1 VPNISVALQ
10 REPRIAERAR
20 FVGMHGS
27 IRRGYGGSEEISA
40 EYNVARYPEACQKVF
55 TAPWDMTITP
65 LDTCGL
71 VRLEGRKY
79 QAVRDCEDPL
89 VQALIENY
97 RIWARNLPPWAG
109 RLDAELQSS
118 TLFDTVAIYLA
129 FSEELLVMEELG
141 IRVTDDGH
149 TVVEDGAKEVKCAV
163 DWKDLAAFEDLL
175 VRRLIE
181 GR

>member
-1 VPNISVALQ
+1 
-10 REPRIAERAR
+10 
-20 FVGMHGS
+20 
-27 IRRGYGGSEEISA
+27 
-40 EYNVARYPEACQKVF
+40 
-55 TAPWDMTITP
+55 MTITP

-71 VRLEGRKY
+71 VRLEGGKY

-97 RIWARNLPPWAG
+97 RIWARNLPPWAE

-129 FSEELLVMEELG
+129 FCEELLVMDELG
-141 IRVTDDGH
+141 IRVTDDGC
-149 TVVEDGAKEVKCAV
+149 TVVEDGARRVNCAV
-163 DWKDLAAFEDLL
+163 EWRDLAAFEDLL